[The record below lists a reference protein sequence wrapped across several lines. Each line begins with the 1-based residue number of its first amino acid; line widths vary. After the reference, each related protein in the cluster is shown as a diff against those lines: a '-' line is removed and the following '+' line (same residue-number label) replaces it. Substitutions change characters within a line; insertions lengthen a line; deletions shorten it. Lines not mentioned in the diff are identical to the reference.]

1 LKERFLVVCG
11 QLRTYKIHLGS
22 GNILM
27 ESTTNTF
34 ASSRTESRIE
44 PKRWKTSF
52 LPFEGDSLL
61 SVILSKAFLLA
72 DDSKIKD
79 QSILGRLQ
87 VEADELLAMSEPK
100 AYRIPI
106 EPLRWEANDPL
117 AAEHELVSRLV
128 SETLKTGW
136 QYYTELDLN
145 LTDAGRKI
153 LAADPETAARI
164 VLALVAP
171 RGAFR

>member
-1 LKERFLVVCG
+1 M
-11 QLRTYKIHLGS
+11 
-22 GNILM
+22 N
-27 ESTTNTF
+27 
-34 ASSRTESRIE
+34 
-44 PKRWKTSF
+44 KR
-52 LPFEGDSLL
+52 
-61 SVILSKAFLLA
+61 
-72 DDSKIKD
+72 
-79 QSILGRLQ
+79 
-87 VEADELLAMSEPK
+87 K
-100 AYRIPI
+100 AYRISI

-164 VLALVAP
+164 VLALVAHAATAAYTTLSTCSSP
-171 RGAFR
+171 ADTTPALVPK